1 MSNTVV
7 SDTQGSHRAAR
18 GARRGT
24 ETRGAAET
32 GRTSETRGAAEAG
45 RTFEAGRVA
54 ETSHAV
60 QEPWS
65 SGSGS
70 GGGRGGSSGGGG
82 GSAGSGGDGGGE
94 RRHGDSGRRG
104 GPRPRGAQGSYW
116 PELRRLLPRA
126 VVVAFLAGGTSAFL
140 VGDKAVELSTR
151 GVPRTTHTLAGDAAE
166 PLTGDRAAVGAH
178 DIAAPAPGAGLVSGD
193 ASGEASGEASGVRYG
208 RSVLLTLETL
218 DGHRRRVLTTARA
231 VDGAPRRTGVRADM
245 RAERALA
252 SRVDRGGRIIRTN
265 ATNANATNATAVDEA
280 LTEDG
285 LAPYEDDATSLPD
298 NSAPDNSAPD
308 NSAPDNSAPDDSS
321 SHDGSP
327 YDGRVI
333 DGRIVD
339 GQIVDG
345 QIVEDQIVDDQ
356 VVDHQVVDDQTI
368 GFQHITS
375 REQVRDE
382 AIPYDTVRTE
392 DPTLF
397 RGTEVIDQRGRPGLR
412 RVTYGLRTVD
422 GVQQEPRVLHE
433 EVIRAPVTRRVRVG
447 TKARPTSTASVD
459 HLNWKGLAACESSGR
474 PNAVD
479 PSGKYGGL
487 YQFDAATWRSVGGQG
502 RPQDA
507 TAEEQ
512 TYRAKKLY
520 MQRGASP
527 WPYCGRRLTG

>member
-24 ETRGAAET
+24 ESRGAAET
-32 GRTSETRGAAEAG
+32 GRTSETGGGAEEGRASSEA
-45 RTFEAGRVA
+45 ARVA
-54 ETSHAV
+54 GTSPAV
-60 QEPWS
+60 QESWS
-65 SGSGS
+65 GGSGGS
-70 GGGRGGSSGGGG
+70 GGGSGGIGG
-82 GSAGSGGDGGGE
+82 GGDGGE
-94 RRHGDSGRRG
+94 PRRDDSGRRG
-104 GPRPRGAQGSYW
+104 GPRPRGSQGSYW

-151 GVPRTTHTLAGDAAE
+151 GAPGAAHTFAGGAAE
-166 PLTGDRAAVGAH
+166 PLTGDRVTVGAH
-178 DIAAPAPGAGLVSGD
+178 DIFAPAPGAGLVSGEASGD
-193 ASGEASGEASGVRYG
+193 ASGDASGEASGVRYG
-208 RSVLLTLETL
+208 RPVLLTLDTL
-218 DGHRRRVLTTARA
+218 DGHQRRVLTTART
-231 VDGAPRRTGVRADM
+231 VDGVPRRTGVRADM
-245 RAERALA
+245 RAERTLA
-252 SRVDRGGRIIRTN
+252 FRADRGERIVRTKV
-265 ATNANATNATAVDEA
+265 AAADEA
-280 LTEDG
+280 PTEDG
-285 LAPYEDDATSLPD
+285 LAPFEDDATSLPD
-298 NSAPDNSAPD
+298 DSS
-308 NSAPDNSAPDDSS
+308 PDDSS
-321 SHDGSP
+321 SRDSSP
-327 YDGRVI
+327 HDGRVI
-333 DGRIVD
+333 DGQMVD
-339 GQIVDG
+339 GQIVED

-397 RGTEVIDQRGRPGLR
+397 RGTEVVDQRGRPGLR

-422 GVQQEPRVLHE
+422 GVQQEPRVLRA

-447 TKARPTSTASVD
+447 TKERPTSTASVD

-507 TAEEQ
+507 TPEEQ

>member
-18 GARRGT
+18 GTRRGT

-32 GRTSETRGAAEAG
+32 GRASETGGAAEAG
-45 RTFEAGRVA
+45 RTSEADRVA
-54 ETSHAV
+54 GTSHAV
-60 QEPWS
+60 QESWS
-65 SGSGS
+65 SGSAGGGS
-70 GGGRGGSSGGGG
+70 GSG
-82 GSAGSGGDGGGE
+82 GSAGSGGGSGGGGSAGGSE
-94 RRHGDSGRRG
+94 RGHGDSGRRG

-151 GVPRTTHTLAGDAAE
+151 GVPRTTHTLAGDVAQ
-166 PLTGDRAAVGAH
+166 PLTGDRAAVGPH
-178 DIAAPAPGAGLVSGD
+178 DIAASAPGAGLVSGD
-193 ASGEASGEASGVRYG
+193 ASGEASGVRYG
-208 RSVLLTLETL
+208 RPVLLTLETF
-218 DGHRRRVLTTARA
+218 DGHRHRVSTTARA
-231 VDGAPRRTGVRADM
+231 VDGAPRRTGVRADT

-252 SRVDRGGRIIRTN
+252 SRVDRGGRTIRAN
-265 ATNANATNATAVDEA
+265 ATNATNATAVDEA

-298 NSAPDNSAPD
+298 D
-308 NSAPDNSAPDDSS
+308 SAPDDSAPHDNS
-321 SHDGSP
+321 SHDSSP
-327 YDGRVI
+327 HDGRVT
-333 DGRIVD
+333 DGRTVD
-339 GQIVDG
+339 GQTVDG

-422 GVQQEPRVLHE
+422 GVQQEPRVLHA
-433 EVIRAPVTRRVRVG
+433 EVIRAPVSRRVRVG
-447 TKARPTSTASVD
+447 TKARPTSTAGVD
-459 HLNWKGLAACESSGR
+459 HLNWKGLAACESGGR
-474 PNAVD
+474 PNVVD

>member
-18 GARRGT
+18 GTRRGT

-32 GRTSETRGAAEAG
+32 GRASETRGAAEAG
-45 RTFEAGRVA
+45 RTSEAGRVA
-54 ETSHAV
+54 GTSHAV
-60 QEPWS
+60 QESWS

-82 GSAGSGGDGGGE
+82 GGGSAGSGGDGGGE
-94 RRHGDSGRRG
+94 RGHGDSGRRG

-151 GVPRTTHTLAGDAAE
+151 GVPRSTHTLAGDATE
-166 PLTGDRAAVGAH
+166 PLTGDRVAVGAH

-193 ASGEASGEASGVRYG
+193 ASGEVSGVRYG
-208 RSVLLTLETL
+208 RPVLLTLETF

-231 VDGAPRRTGVRADM
+231 DDGAPDRTGVRADM

-252 SRVDRGGRIIRTN
+252 SRVDRGGRTIRTN
-265 ATNANATNATAVDEA
+265 ATNATNATAVDEA

-298 NSAPDNSAPD
+298 D
-308 NSAPDNSAPDDSS
+308 SAPDDSAPDDGS

-333 DGRIVD
+333 DGR
-339 GQIVDG
+339 IVDG